1 MFAGAYLLRCDYHD
15 SRSMGKEPAERFRC
29 PAGLREHC
37 IRGRAMPHM
46 LMCTE
51 EQAIEWNIAVMCKK
65 KEALYRRLADSSV
78 TKARTSAM

>member
-1 MFAGAYLLRCDYHD
+1 
-15 SRSMGKEPAERFRC
+15 
-29 PAGLREHC
+29 
-37 IRGRAMPHM
+37 MPHM

-65 KEALYRRLADSSV
+65 KEALYRRVADSSV